1 LQIDA
6 EALLEGARAAR
17 RLLQQQQEMAG
28 NQGTKTREAVEG
40 AVLAGEGEAARLL
53 AITAAAT
60 ESILYFDYEAARL
73 SLDADGVCVCQF
85 FFLCVNTLF
94 FVIYLV
100 VFPFPHPP
108 FFPSFFLSFVL
119 VFVLSVFLALSL

>member
-1 LQIDA
+1 MQIDA
-6 EALLEGARAAR
+6 EALLEGARSAR

-28 NQGTKTREAVEG
+28 NQGTKTREAGIVEG

-73 SLDADGVCVCQF
+73 SLDADGVCQF
-85 FFLCVNTLF
+85 FFCV
-94 FVIYLV
+94 
-100 VFPFPHPP
+100 
-108 FFPSFFLSFVL
+108 
-119 VFVLSVFLALSL
+119 